1 MAEITAEMEK
11 DLELWETTFKP
22 IQNFN
27 GDKGWNGTMFET
39 YGEDL
44 EFVAKTPDTFVWT
57 WVDGDEGTWIVNGF
71 HWVNRIGYF
80 VTEKE
85 CTQDF
90 MEVQVDY
97 YGNEDEEGEEDNA

>member
-1 MAEITAEMEK
+1 MSEITTEMEQAV
-11 DLELWETTFKP
+11 DAWEKKYKP

-44 EFVAKTPDTFVWT
+44 EFIAKTPNEFVWT
-57 WVDGDEGTWIVNGF
+57 WIDGDEGTWIVNGF

-80 VTEKE
+80 VAEKSCE
-85 CTQDF
+85 EEF
-90 MEVQVDY
+90 VEVQVDY
-97 YGNEDEEGEEDNA
+97 YGNPEEEEEENA

>member
-1 MAEITAEMEK
+1 MSEPTLEMEQAF
-11 DLELWETTFKP
+11 DAWEAKYKP

-27 GDKGWNGTMFET
+27 GDRVWNGTMFET

-44 EFVAKTPDTFVWT
+44 EFVARTPDEFVWT

-85 CTQDF
+85 LTEDF
-90 MEVQVDY
+90 MELQIDV
-97 YGNEDEEGEEDNA
+97 YGDTEEEEDNA

>member
-1 MAEITAEMEK
+1 MAEVTEQMEAALTA
-11 DLELWETTFKP
+11 WEQKYKP

-44 EFVAKTPDTFVWT
+44 EFVAKTPDEFVWT
-57 WVDGDEGTWIVNGF
+57 WVDGDEGTWLMSGF
-71 HWVNRIGYF
+71 HWINRIGYF

-85 CTQDF
+85 LEEDF
-90 MEVQVDY
+90 LEIQIDIY
-97 YGNEDEEGEEDNA
+97 EDFDEEETL